1 MYFLAM
7 TVKNLK
13 SKQVF
18 SNYVIIY
25 FFFKCGCCKHK
36 AGLGGRKEGKNTERN
51 LTKIPKCK
59 VSPIRRL

>member
-7 TVKNLK
+7 TVPNLK

-25 FFFKCGCCKHK
+25 FLFKCGCFKRK
-36 AGLGGRKEGKNTERN
+36 DRLAGRKEGRNTERN
-51 LTKIPKCK
+51 LTKILKCK

>member
-7 TVKNLK
+7 AVPNLK
-13 SKQVF
+13 SKKVF

-25 FFFKCGCCKHK
+25 FFFKHGCYKHK
-36 AGLGGRKEGKNTERN
+36 DGLAGRKEGRNTERN
-51 LTKIPKCK
+51 LTKILKCE